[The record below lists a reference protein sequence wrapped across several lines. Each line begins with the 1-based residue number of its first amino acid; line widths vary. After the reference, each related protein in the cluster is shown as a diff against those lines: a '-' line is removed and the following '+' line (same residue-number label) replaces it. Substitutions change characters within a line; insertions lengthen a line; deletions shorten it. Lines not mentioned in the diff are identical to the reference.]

1 MDRFFSGARA
11 PGAVGKPLCDEL
23 RARGHKV
30 VSADVRHSGD
40 DDAIR
45 CDVSHFRQL
54 ERIFDQH
61 RLRLVY
67 HAAGEFGRWNG
78 EAYYENMW
86 LTNAVGTKNVLELA
100 RRYDCRVVEFSSS
113 EVYGDF
119 DGVMNE
125 DVPDRFP
132 LRQMND
138 YAISKWANE
147 LQAINAGLMHGT
159 KVVRVRLFNTYGP
172 GEYYHPYRSV
182 ICKFIYS
189 ALKGLPYTVYTQ
201 HHRGKSYIFDV
212 VKQLAAFVEQ
222 FDPGQAYNIG
232 SAEYFDMRTVSDM
245 VLAATAESR
254 PHGYRGPRAFH
265 DAR

>member
-1 MDRFFSGARA
+1 MSGSIVTGAA
-11 PGAVGKPLCDEL
+11 GAVGKPLCDEL

-45 CDVSHFRQL
+45 FDVSRFRQL

-67 HAAGEFGRWNG
+67 HAAGEFSRWNG
-78 EAYYENMW
+78 KAYYENMW

-100 RRYDCRVVEFSSS
+100 RRYDCRVVVFSSS

-138 YAISKWANE
+138 YAISKWADE

-201 HHRGKSYIFDV
+201 HHRSNSYIFDV
-212 VKQLAAFVEQ
+212 VKQLAAFVSNSILGRHIISVQ
-222 FDPGQAYNIG
+222 RSTLTCGPFRTWFWRLR
-232 SAEYFDMRTVSDM
+232 AEIPTSSLTRT
-245 VLAATAESR
+245 ESL
-254 PHGYRGPRAFH
+254 HN
-265 DAR
+265 AR